1 MAENDDDDDDDDEAI
16 SFRWQKGLKSLA
28 FFRELLRYLSSLF
41 LSSQQYSLHIIGRLL
56 DSNCGPIVSEVT
68 LLFLPTVAQPLGSS
82 HWSVN
87 QI

>member
-1 MAENDDDDDDDDEAI
+1 MMRRSVFDG
-16 SFRWQKGLKSLA
+16 KKVLKARL
-28 FFRELLRYLSSLF
+28 FIRELLRYLSSLF

>member
-1 MAENDDDDDDDDEAI
+1 MMRRSVFDG
-16 SFRWQKGLKSLA
+16 KKVLKAWL
-28 FFRELLRYLSSLF
+28 FIRELLRYLSSLF